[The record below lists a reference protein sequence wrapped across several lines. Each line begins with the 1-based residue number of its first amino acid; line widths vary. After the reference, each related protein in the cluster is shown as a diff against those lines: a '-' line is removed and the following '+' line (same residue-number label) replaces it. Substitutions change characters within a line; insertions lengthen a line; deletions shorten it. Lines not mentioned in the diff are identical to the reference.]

1 MVALIR
7 RGSLLAAG
15 CALAVACGGSSA
27 GDLLGPAH
35 GSGGGSAAGSGGSGG
50 SAGGLDAGA
59 EAAPDSSAGGNAA
72 AGGNAG
78 ASGSAGTGAGG
89 TGGSAA
95 GGSAGMGGA
104 AGSGG
109 STGTPTPGSIHCGA
123 APCGTQL
130 NVCCVCTGCF
140 PKLTVCYPRI
150 TGCTTGRPLYCD
162 DKADCTNGKVCCAH
176 FDSSTNK
183 FLGASCDT
191 SCPYN
196 GNAQLCTTDGECK
209 GSTHCLPLASVTGF
223 NVCQ

>member
-1 MVALIR
+1 VVAVIR
-7 RGSLLAAG
+7 RGSLLATA
-15 CALAVACGGSSA
+15 CALAVACGGSSG

-35 GSGGGSAAGSGGSGG
+35 SGSGGSAAGSGGNSG
-50 SAGGLDAGA
+50 AGGVDAGSD
-59 EAAPDSSAGGNAA
+59 AAPDSSAGGNAT
-72 AGGNAG
+72 AGGSAG

-89 TGGSAA
+89 MGGSAA
-95 GGSAGMGGA
+95 TGGAGMGGA
-104 AGSGG
+104 AGSAG
-109 STGTPTPGSIHCGA
+109 STATPTPGSIRCGA

-196 GNAQLCTTDGECK
+196 GNAQLCTTNGECK

-223 NVCQ
+223 NACQ